1 MDEDVVEEPSGS
13 ESEMESKNDLAML
26 VDVTQKFANIA
37 TSKKQQ
43 MTRGI
48 ALLQQQEKYR
58 DQVVRNILVSK

>member
-13 ESEMESKNDLAML
+13 EAETEAKNDLAML

-43 MTRGI
+43 MNRGI

-58 DQVVRNILVSK
+58 DQVVRNYFNF